1 MCPSADALNS
11 GGIVWC
17 YLYICLFLIP
27 IRPPRSDR
35 AFWGTTIQWP
45 SAVWISLPRCM
56 LRLGLISIKVSQT
69 DRQNDEMSAYLH
81 SLLHVILCPFYNIR
95 LITYQCI
102 KISPVPIKGLKVMIM
117 RCIKPKNRKKRIFDN
132 EIEQMNKKQGL
143 LYAFRT
149 TVYCIG
155 LLLKLELDQCLLF
168 YIR

>member
-1 MCPSADALNS
+1 MMLLVHLFVFDTNQATKIRQSILGDNHPVTISSLDFFTKVYAEAGADQYQ
-11 GGIVWC
+11 GI
-17 YLYICLFLIP
+17 
-27 IRPPRSDR
+27 
-35 AFWGTTIQWP
+35 
-45 SAVWISLPRCM
+45 
-56 LRLGLISIKVSQT
+56 T
-69 DRQNDEMSAYLH
+69 DRQNDKMSAYLH
-81 SLLHVILCPFYNIR
+81 SLLHVILCPFYIR